1 MSGKHTYNVQSFTP
15 EALARIARRNK
26 GRKPKGT
33 RHRADAAIDQGD
45 TLAELRAAWG
55 KDAAEGNSAKAY
67 RPAQLGS
74 GKPLDMAKVSAAV
87 RRFGV

>member
-15 EALARIARRNK
+15 DALARIARRNK

-55 KDAAEGNSAKAY
+55 KEDCSRRVKAY
-67 RPAQLGS
+67 RPAQLAG